1 MGTQEAERLVWKR
14 VAYAGRYGR
23 AGLLEALRLPSDAM
37 DSYLEALAE
46 IVREENR
53 PAFTDH

>member
-1 MGTQEAERLVWKR
+1 MGTEEAERLVWKR

-23 AGLLEALRLPSDAM
+23 ASLTEALSLPEHHLSN
-37 DSYLEALAE
+37 YLEALAD

-53 PAFTDH
+53 PSFTDQ